1 MELGGVGDPLR
12 PGLRESL
19 LLKRL
24 TDLGGAGDAE
34 RSRRGVENGSVD
46 AGRVVRGGAE
56 DLRNG
61 EGLIW
66 E

>member
-1 MELGGVGDPLR
+1 MELGGVGDVLR
-12 PGLRESL
+12 PGLRDSL

-34 RSRRGVENGSVD
+34 RSRRGVENGSVE

-61 EGLIW
+61 EGLIC
-66 E
+66 

>member
-1 MELGGVGDPLR
+1 MELGGVGDVLR
-12 PGLRESL
+12 PGLRDSL

-34 RSRRGVENGSVD
+34 RSRRGVENGSVE
-46 AGRVVRGGAE
+46 AGRVVRGGGAE

-61 EGLIW
+61 EGLIC
-66 E
+66 